1 MPVKFGQNFLTDVV
15 WQKRIVDW
23 FQPQGLVVEIG
34 PGRGALTQHLQK
46 KYSDFLVIEI
56 DKRLKEIHEGKN
68 YRLLSMD
75 FMKWDFCLD
84 DRAIP
89 ELSFISNLPYDVG
102 TKILTQIVLH
112 YERVPHFVFMLQ
124 KEVAERV
131 CAQPGIKDF
140 GSLSILVQSAYEI
153 ELMATLPPGAF
164 TPKPKVFS
172 SVIRG
177 RRRAV
182 PLTSQEEGFR
192 SFIRNAFLFK
202 RKTLANALKNTT
214 PKGVAQEAL
223 AAAGIPANARAEQ
236 VDLLAWDRLYKEV
249 QQRL

>member
-34 PGRGALTQHLQK
+34 PGRGALTKHLEK

-56 DKRLKEIHEGKN
+56 DKRLKELHEGKA
-68 YRLLSMD
+68 YRLLSID
-75 FMKWDFCLD
+75 FLKWDFCLD
-84 DRAIP
+84 GKEIE

-102 TKILTQIVLH
+102 TKILTQILLRSR
-112 YERVPHFVFMLQ
+112 RVPHFIFMLQ

-131 CAQPGIKDF
+131 CAQPGSKDF
-140 GSLSILVQSAYEI
+140 GSLSILVQGAYQV
-153 ELMATLPPGAF
+153 ELVATLPPGAF

-177 RRRAV
+177 SRRDI
-182 PLTSQEEGFR
+182 PLTPQEDGFR
-192 SFIRNAFLFK
+192 SFIRSAFLFK
-202 RKTLANALKNTT
+202 RKTLANALRNVA
-214 PKGVAQEAL
+214 PKEVAVAAL
-223 AAAGIPANARAEQ
+223 GAAGIPPNARAEQ
-236 VDLLAWDRLYKEV
+236 VDLRGWDRLYKEV

>member
-1 MPVKFGQNFLTDVV
+1 MPVKFGQNFLTDVI

-34 PGRGALTQHLQK
+34 PGRGALTRHLEK
-46 KYSDFLVIEI
+46 KYSDFVVIEI
-56 DKRLKEIHEGKN
+56 DKRLKELHEGKA
-68 YRLLSMD
+68 YRLISMD
-75 FMKWDFCLD
+75 FLKWDFSID
-84 DRAIP
+84 EKKIE

-102 TKILTQIVLH
+102 TKILTNILLH
-112 YERVPHFVFMLQ
+112 YESVPHFVFMLQ

-131 CAQPGIKDF
+131 CAKPGSKDF
-140 GSLSILVQSAYEI
+140 GSLSILVQSAYEV

-172 SVIRG
+172 AVIRG
-177 RRRAV
+177 VRRRA
-182 PLTSQEEGFR
+182 PLTPQEDGFR

-202 RKTLANALKNTT
+202 RKTLANALKNSA
-214 PKGVAQEAL
+214 PKNVALEAL
-223 AAAGIPANARAEQ
+223 SAAGIPLNARAEQ
-236 VDLLAWDRLYKEV
+236 VDLPSWDRLYKEV